1 MQVKAT
7 TVDSTGADA
16 VTPIVAPTANKPRD
30 GSHPRHTVVNHGS
43 VTVFLGPS
51 NVTSSTGIPLYAGY
65 SYTCDLDRNE
75 QLFGITASSTADVR
89 CLQV

>member
-16 VTPIVAPTANKPRD
+16 VTPIVAPQAVRPRE
-30 GSHPRHTVVNHGS
+30 GAHPRHIIVNHGS

-51 NVTSSTGIPLYAGY
+51 DVTSSTGVPLYAGY
-65 SYTCDLDRNE
+65 SCTVDLDGNE